1 MPMSGYAISGLL
13 LGVASGIA
21 LAAWERLRRR
31 RQLQAFASALTAVA
45 SGDLR
50 VDFGV
55 HESGPYASLAK
66 PCAAVVQQL
75 REALSCVDVVRTRL
89 GVRWHDVNDVAWQM
103 LETSEVSAAQALGV
117 VSSAEQVSSSIHSI
131 ASATEQLGAT
141 IRDVAVHASEAS
153 SVAMKG
159 AEQVVAADA
168 TVTQLEEASRR
179 IEKVVELIT
188 QIASQT
194 HLLSLNAT
202 IEAARAG
209 EAGRGFAIVAGEVK
223 DLAMQTA
230 TATGNVSE
238 SVHAIQSGATR
249 AAAAMSSVTETISL
263 VSSNQVAIA
272 TAVEQQNAA
281 TTEIGRSSAVAA
293 EGSSGLVAHVNGLLR
308 TMRTTAYAGAHGR
321 TLAADLA
328 ILESMLSA
336 SVDRYDFQRVHIDN
350 PDDVATVAVAT
361 TANGVTT
368 VPHNVIGSGINQWE
382 YTEFWR
388 HSTENVES
396 DGTNA
401 YSSMPGDVATLRFRG
416 SKVRLFGF
424 VETNHGIG
432 TVSIDGGPAIP
443 FDLFGGSRA
452 RTVLFDSGHLPP
464 GEHTLSVVVTGEKNP
479 QSRYIWISLEKA
491 EIVG

>member
-1 MPMSGYAISGLL
+1 MNGYAISGFL
-13 LGVASGIA
+13 LGVAVCAVFVG
-21 LAAWERLRRR
+21 WQEWHRRR
-31 RQLQAFASALTAVA
+31 RLQTLAAVLDAVA
-45 SGDLR
+45 AGDLD
-50 VDFGV
+50 VDFGNS
-55 HESGPYASLAK
+55 SGAYACVAK

-75 REALSCVDVVRTRL
+75 REALSCVDAVRARL
-89 GVRWHDVNDVAWQM
+89 GARWHDVNDVAWQM

-117 VSSAEQVSSSIHSI
+117 VSSAEQVSSSIHAI
-131 ASATEQLGAT
+131 ASATEELGAT

-168 TVTQLEEASRR
+168 TVAQLEEASRR
-179 IEKVVELIT
+179 IEKVVDLIT

-223 DLAMQTA
+223 DLALQTA

-238 SVHAIQSGATR
+238 SVHAIQGGASR

-281 TTEIGRSSAVAA
+281 TTEIGRSSAIAA

-328 ILESMLSA
+328 MLESMLGTSI
-336 SVDRYDFQRVHIDN
+336 DRYTFQRVQIETS
-350 PDDVATVAVAT
+350 DDVVATAVAT

-368 VPHNVIGSGINQWE
+368 VPHNAMGNGINQWE
-382 YTEFWR
+382 YTEYWR

-396 DGTNA
+396 DGSNA

-416 SKVRLFGF
+416 SQVRLFGF
-424 VETNHGIG
+424 VETNHGMG
-432 TVSIDGGPAIP
+432 TVSVDGAPAVS
-443 FDLFGGSRA
+443 FDLYGATRA
-452 RTVLFDSGHLPP
+452 RTVLFDSGRLAP
-464 GEHTLSVVVTGEKNP
+464 GEHTLSVVVTGEKNL

-491 EIVG
+491 EILG